1 MDTGYT
7 FIEEFFKFVCPG
19 HGMEEAI
26 IQILLSNDE
35 ISGYKINSYARKD
48 DEDAKN
54 ILIYYYIKEN
64 FLNVEKV
71 KDLTNPDW
79 TGNIYWETNNI
90 YYYYYKFLNKKSK
103 LITEELLV
111 TKERFGGEFN

>member
-1 MDTGYT
+1 
-7 FIEEFFKFVCPG
+7 
-19 HGMEEAI
+19 MEEAI

-90 YYYYYKFLNKKSK
+90 YYYYYKFLNKKNN